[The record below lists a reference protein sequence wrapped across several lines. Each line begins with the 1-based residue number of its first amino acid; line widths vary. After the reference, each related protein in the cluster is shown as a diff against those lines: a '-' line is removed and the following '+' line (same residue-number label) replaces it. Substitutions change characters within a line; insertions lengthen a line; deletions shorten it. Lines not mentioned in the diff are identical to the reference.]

1 MSDVAEDPEN
11 NRMPLMEHLIELRKR
26 LFYSGIA
33 FLAGFLICYRF
44 HEIIYSFL
52 MQPLAKAMADVG
64 GSQRMIF
71 TALTEAFFTYVKVA
85 AFGGAVLAFPFI
97 AGQIWAFVAP
107 GLYKNEKRAFLPF
120 LLVSPI
126 LFIAGASLVYFVII
140 PVAWHYLLSFQ
151 STAQE
156 TVLPIQLEA
165 KVGEYL
171 DIVIKL
177 ILAFGISF
185 QLPVVLTLLGRI
197 GVVSAEGLKSKRR
210 YAIVAAFVVAAVLT
224 PPDAISQISL
234 AVPLIAL
241 YEASIWSVVL
251 IERSRAK
258 DEAAAAAKYAETPAE
273 TQTPIVPSDDKPDE
287 NA

>member
-1 MSDVAEDPEN
+1 MAEATEDPEN
-11 NRMPLMEHLIELRKR
+11 HRMPLMEHLIELRRR
-26 LFYSGIA
+26 LFYSGLA
-33 FLAGFLICYRF
+33 FLAGFGVCYRF
-44 HEIIYSFL
+44 REAIYSFL
-52 MQPLAKAMADVG
+52 MQPLATAMADVG

-85 AFGGAVLAFPFI
+85 AFGGVVLAFPFI

-120 LLVSPI
+120 LIVSPI
-126 LFIAGASLVYFVII
+126 LFVAGASLVYFLII

-151 STAQE
+151 TTAQE

-234 AVPLIAL
+234 AIPLVAL

-251 IERSRAK
+251 VERSRAK
-258 DEAAAAAKYAETPAE
+258 EDAAAAAQYAEPQA
-273 TQTPIVPSDDKPDE
+273 PVVPSDDKPDE